1 MVFLIIFKQLEII
14 KGFRILLFLVVVIF
28 LGLFFPFVLV
38 GQQSDTLPLNH
49 YRFLASHNSYKCK
62 PDPSVIRFLSH
73 FKKHLSGE
81 LDPIQL
87 DYGHESL
94 TVQLDKYTI
103 RGFEFDVHYDHK
115 GGHLAKRRVNFFICG
130 LKQRAKDSLWRT
142 PGFKVLHIADVDYET
157 NYITFKQALTELRDW
172 SLLHPDHT
180 PLFVNVEVKTSAPA
194 DYSKTLKRLGFH
206 KAAPVDS
213 LAMDR
218 LDKEILDVFSLCSDK
233 LFNPALLKGNYAS
246 VSERLDQSGW
256 PSLKETCGKIFFI
269 LDGDPIGNYLT
280 SKSERPMFVYGDT
293 QAPQTAFVI
302 QNEPLGKEKE
312 ITELAKKYIV
322 RTRSDAGTLEARKND
337 YTRFQSALE
346 SGAQLISTDYYRA
359 DPVIGPFNVH
369 IDLEQRIFKR

>member
-1 MVFLIIFKQLEII
+1 MKLLMRLLL
-14 KGFRILLFLVVVIF
+14 GGLLF
-28 LGLFFPFVLV
+28 PFALI

-49 YRFLASHNSYKCK
+49 YRFLASHNSYKRK
-62 PDPSVIRFLSH
+62 PNPSVIRFLSH

-87 DYGHESL
+87 DCGHASL
-94 TVQLDKYTI
+94 SVQLDQYTI
-103 RGFEFDVHYDHK
+103 RGFELDVHYDPE

-130 LKQRAKDSLWRT
+130 LKQRAQDSLWRM

-157 NYITFKQALTELRDW
+157 NYITFKQAITELRDW
-172 SLLHPDHT
+172 SLQHPDHT
-180 PLFVNVEVKTSAPA
+180 PLFINIEVKTAAPA

-206 KAAPVDS
+206 KAVPVDS

-256 PSLKETCGKIFFI
+256 PSLKETRGKIFFI
-269 LDGDPIGNYLT
+269 LDGDPVGNYLT
-280 SKSERPMFVYGDT
+280 SKSERLMFVYGE
-293 QAPQTAFVI
+293 PGEPKTAFVI
-302 QNEPLGKEKE
+302 RNEPLGKEEE

-337 YTRFQSALE
+337 YTRFKSALE
-346 SGAQLISTDYYRA
+346 SGAQLISTDYYRS
-359 DPVIGPFNVH
+359 DPDIGPFQVQINA
-369 IDLEQRIFKR
+369 EQQIIKR